1 MNYTKD
7 LVMSMVADAL
17 GDNPEGVFVNYGF
30 YSGDEDAVIY
40 SGINKPFL
48 VSDTKKFAVA
58 AGATKLCIIPK
69 NTHYD
74 WVIKIP
80 LTGIYTYAYMLD
92 DIDTTTKGPGF
103 ISALE
108 ESGLDDETLIKIAE
122 FDTDYVAEEES
133 LEGDMFNSLA
143 YKLLA
148 HNFFVGMYGDIPVYV
163 QERAEKVY
171 ACSNHSYDYQ
181 PKMSEKIMDMITSI
195 TAHTEL
201 EYGWLFDVVLY
212 YGMMK
217 AADMLYDIEL
227 YCSDLHNENYGYRKD
242 GTPIIIDYGGY
253 DRCNSWHFL
262 PDEYIYEQLELA

>member
-17 GDNPEGVFVNYGF
+17 GNNPEGVFVNYRF

-40 SGINKPFL
+40 SSIDKPFL
-48 VSDTKKFAVA
+48 VRDTKKFAVA

-92 DIDTTTKGPGF
+92 DIDTTTNGPGF

-108 ESGLDDETLIKIAE
+108 ESGIDDEILIKIAE

-133 LEGDMFNSLA
+133 LEDDMFNSLA

-148 HNFFVGMYGDIPVYV
+148 HNFFVGMYGNIPVYV

-181 PKMSEKIMDMITSI
+181 PKMSEKIMNMITSI
-195 TAHTEL
+195 AAYTEL
-201 EYGWLFDVVLY
+201 EYGWLFDVVLH

-262 PDEYIYEQLELA
+262 PDEYIYEQLKLA